1 MGKFP
6 IIKKLDNL
14 GRFVISSDLRKA
26 YGFKPNEEF
35 LIYLKED
42 GIFITPMPK
51 EKNRLILGR
60 FFVYLKN

>member
-51 EKNRLILGR
+51 EEKTD
-60 FFVYLKN
+60 